1 MICPT
6 LITFGFCLLSQH
18 FNIWSLGEKARQ
30 LRYLASALEAEWR
43 HVPVHCRERY
53 PSFGSVPALMMW
65 PSSVSHTCLAGVPW
79 DKRFERSVSDIG
91 SQCSFGG
98 SQINSLLSIEHTRC
112 RQIHL
117 VDSRNQFCIGLRVQK
132 RGIVSLLLTRLRTMD
147 SIPSSASSN
156 QFCIGLRI
164 LRV

>member
-1 MICPT
+1 VICPT

-18 FNIWSLGEKARQ
+18 SNIWSLGEKARQ

-53 PSFGSVPALMMW
+53 PSFGSVPALLMW

-79 DKRFERSVSDIG
+79 DKRFERSVSGVG

-117 VDSRNQFCIGLRVQK
+117 VDSSNQFCID
-132 RGIVSLLLTRLRTMD
+132 MD
-147 SIPSSASSN
+147 SIPSSASSISSALDYEFYECAFLLLASIRTTDSN
-156 QFCIGLRI
+156 GRAQ
-164 LRV
+164 